1 MIYFFYHFNN
11 HQIMQDGRYRSNIRI
26 GERVRIEAKKD
37 MGTGKLTEGIVKEIL
52 TLGSSHPLGIMV
64 ILDNGIKGRVKHIAN
79 KQNEFDTET
88 QTEYQINK
96 LDLLEIPTKED
107 PLNEFKSTFR
117 FDLTE
122 EVLRKAGKIAEADG
136 RKRDIERKDEIRK
149 EIAITVAGF
158 ANAEGGYLFL
168 GIDDDGT
175 ILGLE
180 KDMKVYNF
188 KNTDVFALSIS
199 ESLENYLK
207 NRAFISSKV
216 KMSFQEKNNKTI
228 YIIKVLPA
236 PSPVFVHTGNSQE
249 NYVRSST
256 AAKTQKMETE
266 DFIKY
271 CISRFPNWLRQD

>member
-1 MIYFFYHFNN
+1 
-11 HQIMQDGRYRSNIRI
+11 
-26 GERVRIEAKKD
+26 

-52 TLGSSHPLGIMV
+52 TPGSSHPFGIMV
-64 ILDNGIKGRVKHIAN
+64 ILDNGIKGRVKQIAN
-79 KQNEFDTET
+79 KQNEFDAET
-88 QTEYQINK
+88 KTEYLINK
-96 LDLLEIPTKED
+96 LELLEIPTKED

-122 EVLRKAGKIAEADG
+122 DALRKAGKIAEVDG

-168 GIDDDGT
+168 GVDDDGT

-180 KDMKVYNF
+180 KDMEVYNF

-207 NRAFISSKV
+207 NKAFISSKV

-228 YIIKVLPA
+228 CVIKVLPA
-236 PSPVFVHTGNSQE
+236 ASPVFVHVGNSQE
-249 NYVRSST
+249 NYVRSGT

-271 CISRFPNWLRQD
+271 CISRFPNWLRQNLI